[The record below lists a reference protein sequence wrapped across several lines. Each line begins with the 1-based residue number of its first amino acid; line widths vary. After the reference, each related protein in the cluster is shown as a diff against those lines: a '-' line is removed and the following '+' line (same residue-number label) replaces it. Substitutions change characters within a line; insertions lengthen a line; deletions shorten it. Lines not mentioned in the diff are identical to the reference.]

1 MIVISHS
8 FDNSRVPIPD
18 LCFQASDSFC
28 LFVNIRLDIE
38 GYLRFVL
45 RAPPHHLRDDVYW
58 HGEHDGR
65 VVLLGD
71 VVQGL
76 EVAELKRKII
86 KESVHLKIF

>member
-1 MIVISHS
+1 MYQFLIYVSKLLT
-8 FDNSRVPIPD
+8 V
-18 LCFQASDSFC
+18 
-28 LFVNIRLDIE
+28 FVNIRLDIE

-76 EVAELKRKII
+76 GVAELKRNYC
-86 KESVHLKIF
+86 